1 MNPETHVLAE
11 HVNALVGAQ
20 HVAPQF
26 EEICK

>member
-1 MNPETHVLAE
+1 MNQSIHARAK

-20 HVAPQF
+20 HAAPQF